1 MNFMGRTGTA
11 DYAVTGTWSSKAAK
25 EAEKYGT
32 VNLVFPKAEKPG
44 KIPDQSTWSLNPNA
58 SYLYYCDNETVDG
71 KEKKFNQFLDK
82 TILIYY

>member
-1 MNFMGRTGTA
+1 MNFMGRTGSA

-44 KIPDQSTWSLNPNA
+44 KIPEQTTWTLNQNA

-71 KEKKFNQFLDK
+71 KEKFNFTDCLYPK
-82 TILIYY
+82 CFYF